1 MKNFYQTVQLKMLE
15 NEQKISFNHSTII
28 EDSRNMTLT
37 LKTLLEQ
44 LKKEVMSRG
53 FINEAEEIEF
63 FKTMKP
69 TILGKLLFYNKVFR
83 IETSRPS
90 KGGEIYKH
98 YYEDKL
104 EHLERYYKDAIS
116 KSKFYQYYR
125 SGSNQ
130 QDNWLFIRGNI
141 DIRNG
146 VKGFVFE
153 SDPGFSTYYDYKVS
167 KIIEC
172 DLLYDYLILRLEE
185 YSGYNSAAGKSLLE
199 QMQWVDSKNALIEL
213 LYGLYAVNSLASSE
227 LQIKKLALIFEQV
240 FNVQLGDI
248 HHAFHRMKYRTGDR
262 CLYLTKMKKA
272 LERYMDDGFID

>member
-15 NEQKISFNHSTII
+15 DEQKISFNHSTII

-37 LKTLLEQ
+37 LKGLLEQ

-53 FINEAEEIEF
+53 FKNEAEEIEF

-98 YYEDKL
+98 YYEEKL

-116 KSKFYQYYR
+116 RSKFYQYYR
-125 SGSNQ
+125 SGSSQ
-130 QDNWLFIRGNI
+130 QDSWLFIRGNI
-141 DIRNG
+141 DISIG

-153 SDPGFSTYYDYKVS
+153 SDPSFSTYYDYKVS

-185 YSGYNSAAGKSLLE
+185 YSGYPSSGKSLLE
-199 QMQWVDSKNALIEL
+199 QLQWVDSKNALIEL
-213 LYGLYAVNSLASSE
+213 LYGIYAVKSLASSE
-227 LQIKKLALIFEQV
+227 LQIKKLAIVFEHIF
-240 FNVQLGDI
+240 NIQLGDL

-262 CLYLTKMKKA
+262 CIYLTKMKKE
-272 LERYMDDGFID
+272 LERYMDEGFIN